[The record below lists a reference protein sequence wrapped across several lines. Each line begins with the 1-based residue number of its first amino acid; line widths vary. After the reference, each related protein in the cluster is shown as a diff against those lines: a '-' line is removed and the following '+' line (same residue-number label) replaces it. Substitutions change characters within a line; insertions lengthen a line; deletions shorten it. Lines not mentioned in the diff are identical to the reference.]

1 MTYSSLLQLDL
12 SDTWRN
18 KFDSIHH
25 RSTRIILNGQSGSS
39 GICKLPDVPIIL
51 TYVASLTVFKSLY
64 QLSCEPFNEY
74 FQIMKH
80 GRNTRNDGYSVIL
93 PRVKLVAAKKGFFY
107 QGASTFNS
115 LPPSVRK
122 KSTFVSFRTALR
134 LFLELLVVE
143 RSNYVMNYIT
153 DFVNI

>member
-1 MTYSSLLQLDL
+1 MTYSSLSQLDL

-25 RSTRIILNGQSGSS
+25 RSKRIILNGQSENS
-39 GICKLPDVPIIL
+39 GISKLLDVPTIL
-51 TYVASLTVFKSLY
+51 TYVASLTVFKSLH

-80 GRNTRNDGYSVIL
+80 GRNTRNDGYSVIS
-93 PRVKLVAAKKGFFY
+93 PRVKLVAAKKVF
-107 QGASTFNS
+107 STKER
-115 LPPSVRK
+115 LPFSVRK

-134 LFLELLVVE
+134 LSGTVVVE

-153 DFVNI
+153 DLVNI